1 MAGDLTDEQLIKV
14 AEALAAI
21 NEQAAELAKVKPD
34 LSTIEQ
40 IGQSLV
46 ETFEA
51 GERLDRIVSNIA
63 TNLLQGFGSA
73 VEEAF
78 GAFVSGSE
86 SAGQAFKNAMLGAVA
101 SVARAQGS
109 MFAAEALAALG
120 RGLLGNPAA
129 FAAAAKFTAASIAM
143 FALAGSLSAMAGGG
157 GGGRSGAGAG
167 SAETQREQLE
177 DQRGAAE
184 IVIQGGLLDMS
195 DPRQADALSSAINDL
210 DGRRVT
216 IRGA

>member
-1 MAGDLTDEQLIKV
+1 
-14 AEALAAI
+14 
-21 NEQAAELAKVKPD
+21 
-34 LSTIEQ
+34 
-40 IGQSLV
+40 
-46 ETFEA
+46 
-51 GERLDRIVSNIA
+51 
-63 TNLLQGFGSA
+63 
-73 VEEAF
+73 
-78 GAFVSGSE
+78 
-86 SAGQAFKNAMLGAVA
+86 
-101 SVARAQGS
+101 
-109 MFAAEALAALG
+109 
-120 RGLLGNPAA
+120 
-129 FAAAAKFTAASIAM
+129 M